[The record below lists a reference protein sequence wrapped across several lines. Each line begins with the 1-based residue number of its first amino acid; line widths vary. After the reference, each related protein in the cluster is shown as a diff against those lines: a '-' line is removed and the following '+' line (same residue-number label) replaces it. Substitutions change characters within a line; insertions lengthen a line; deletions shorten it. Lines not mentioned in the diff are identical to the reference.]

1 MTDIKIKNYLNDL
14 KADID
19 DEDGLGLLLATLKS
33 VVIVAG
39 QVEHCRKMTILSNIH
54 HASSDSKSSSSPYA
68 YSLFKFSSLDNDII
82 AQSEGE
88 VKWLIGPIDLS
99 ITDAAK
105 KATSLSAVK
114 SSLTKVVGY
123 YNEQVKEVVVE
134 LKWRMNSGS
143 PLDSG
148 VLVEDANDWPML
160 GG

>member
-1 MTDIKIKNYLNDL
+1 MSKAYTIHITARTTIIMTDIKIKNYLNDL

-82 AQSEGE
+82 AQSEGK
-88 VKWLIGPIDLS
+88 VKWLIGPID
-99 ITDAAK
+99 
-105 KATSLSAVK
+105 
-114 SSLTKVVGY
+114 
-123 YNEQVKEVVVE
+123 
-134 LKWRMNSGS
+134 
-143 PLDSG
+143 
-148 VLVEDANDWPML
+148 
-160 GG
+160 